1 MDLAKSWLVALAVY
15 LAGSMVTAFAAVT
28 SESPPEEFAGIAWSA
43 VPSLATYL
51 AMAAL
56 SALVHSAPERSRT
69 SRHALAV
76 LAVPA
81 VLILGSL
88 VFGLVQRSSPAGI
101 AAGAVGALA
110 GTAAGSWA
118 AGLVRGRRPPTSDDG
133 YF

>member
-1 MDLAKSWLVALAVY
+1 MDLAKSWVTAIAVY
-15 LAGSMVTAFAAVT
+15 LAGSMATVFAAVT
-28 SESPPEEFAGIAWSA
+28 SESPPDEFAGIVWSA

-56 SALVHSAPERSRT
+56 SAIVHSAPERSRT

-88 VFGLVQRSSPAGI
+88 VFGLIQRSSPAGI
-101 AAGAVGALA
+101 AAGAVGALV
-110 GTAAGSWA
+110 GTAAGWWA
-118 AGLVRGRRPPTSDDG
+118 ADRVRGRRVPTSDG